1 MMMRK
6 WSALSR
12 AMSIPIVPTTTL
24 AVENHE
30 PAIFTSLA
38 PLFDMQTVLPSHR
51 SIFTPVPG
59 KPPLQNTAALKFWQP
74 SLFLY
79 VSGFCL
85 DSTADARCPR
95 ECPTKNLLPVCAT
108 AASML
113 LLRQRICPHHSII
126 TLVDGLLFTCFRV
139 RLERDVCAAT
149 HTESFCARFDTGESP
164 TSTFCGLFLPHQH
177 DLHNALRAVE
187 YERGYG
193 VFMMWAC
200 CGVWDQI
207 EKITW
212 RITLLSWFFAS
223 PDGEG

>member
-1 MMMRK
+1 
-6 WSALSR
+6 
-12 AMSIPIVPTTTL
+12 MSPGFVLTQPPTPDVP
-24 AVENHE
+24 E
-30 PAIFTSLA
+30 S
-38 PLFDMQTVLPSHR
+38 
-51 SIFTPVPG
+51 VPP
-59 KPPLQNTAALKFWQP
+59 KTYRPFARRPLQ
-74 SLFLY
+74 
-79 VSGFCL
+79 C
-85 DSTADARCPR
+85 
-95 ECPTKNLLPVCAT
+95 
-108 AASML
+108 L